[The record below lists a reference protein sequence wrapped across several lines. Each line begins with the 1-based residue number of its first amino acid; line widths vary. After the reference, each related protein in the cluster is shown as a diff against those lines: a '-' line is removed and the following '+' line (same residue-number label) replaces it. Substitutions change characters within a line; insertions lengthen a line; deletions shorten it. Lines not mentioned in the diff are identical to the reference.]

1 MTFKSKISWGLFLPI
16 LIVMFSTGVFAIY
29 KHEYSVAVILLIAI
43 LFILLLLF
51 NTTYEV
57 TNDKVL
63 ITSAFIIKES
73 VVIQDIIRITENRN
87 ILSAP
92 AASFD
97 RIYLET
103 KSGKKNISPE
113 KKEIFIH
120 LLQEI
125 NENIEVIRLT
135 Q

>member
-16 LIVMFSTGVFAIY
+16 LIIMFTAGIFAIY
-29 KHEYSVAVILLIAI
+29 EHEYSVAIILLVSI
-43 LFILLLLF
+43 LLILLLLF
-51 NTTYEV
+51 NTSYEV
-57 TNDKVL
+57 TNYKVL

-73 VVIQDIIRITENRN
+73 MLIQDIIRITENRN